1 MAPPL
6 PATLVHCAVFST
18 SSRARRQRSPG
29 PGTTAREH
37 CRLASCKAV
46 FVVLPLS
53 WWRSQRPG
61 RASPLPPVR
70 PWSLVVSQCFW
81 ADPSLSPPS
90 TAFFRL
96 PLRLARLTT
105 HHAHAG
111 GTRQI
116 PIAPA
121 RRPAGHQPCGGHRC
135 SAANS
140 NVASPAPIEP
150 VQIFRRC
157 SRSRR
162 SVLVARSAAAV
173 AIGDRRGH
181 VARLLASKP
190 AASNWRASFSVSN
203 GTLTSCRPWR
213 GDRDVLRADPKAALG
228 HLLT

>member
-70 PWSLVVSQCFW
+70 PWSLMVSQCFW
-81 ADPSLSPPS
+81 AGPLLSPPS

-96 PLRLARLTT
+96 PLRLARLAT

-111 GTRQI
+111 GTRQSSHSTGAAARGLAQSGFYEI
-116 PIAPA
+116 AFATLAATVVPCDLVETSRLSRREAPA
-121 RRPAGHQPCGGHRC
+121 VPNQKVKG
-135 SAANS
+135 
-140 NVASPAPIEP
+140 V
-150 VQIFRRC
+150 
-157 SRSRR
+157 
-162 SVLVARSAAAV
+162 
-173 AIGDRRGH
+173 
-181 VARLLASKP
+181 
-190 AASNWRASFSVSN
+190 
-203 GTLTSCRPWR
+203 
-213 GDRDVLRADPKAALG
+213 
-228 HLLT
+228 

>member
-61 RASPLPPVR
+61 RASPLPPVP
-70 PWSLVVSQCFW
+70 PWSLMVSQCFW
-81 ADPSLSPPS
+81 AGPSLSPPS

-96 PLRLARLTT
+96 PLQLARLAT

-111 GTRQI
+111 GPRQSS
-116 PIAPA
+116 
-121 RRPAGHQPCGGHRC
+121 H
-135 SAANS
+135 SA
-140 NVASPAPIEP
+140 
-150 VQIFRRC
+150 C
-157 SRSRR
+157 
-162 SVLVARSAAAV
+162 AAAPGLAQSGSPYWRLRSLLY
-173 AIGDRRGH
+173 AII
-181 VARLLASKP
+181 VRLLRDRMARTC
-190 AASNWRASFSVSN
+190 RAQ
-203 GTLTSCRPWR
+203 
-213 GDRDVLRADPKAALG
+213 PKKVKRV
-228 HLLT
+228 